1 MEVSPTPGKPKV
13 TVKRAVPKSK
23 SPATTASSKPTIRK
37 ATPTATARPSD
48 AELGG
53 MIAAA
58 AYHLAAER
66 GFAPGHE
73 VDDWL
78 AAEKKI
84 LAQYG

>member
-1 MEVSPTPGKPKV
+1 MEVSPTLSKPKV
-13 TVKRAVPKSK
+13 TVKRTVAKPK
-23 SPATTASSKPTIRK
+23 SPATAPASKPTIRK
-37 ATPTATARPSD
+37 AKPTTKARPSD
-48 AELGG
+48 TELGG

-78 AAEKKI
+78 AAEKKV
-84 LAQYG
+84 LAQFG

>member
-1 MEVSPTPGKPKV
+1 MEVSPTPPKPKV
-13 TVKRAVPKSK
+13 TVKHAVPKSR
-23 SPATTASSKPTIRK
+23 SPATTASPKPTIRK
-37 ATPTATARPSD
+37 AKSTATARPAD

-73 VDDWL
+73 IDDWL
-78 AAEKKI
+78 AAEKMI
-84 LAQYG
+84 LARFG